1 MNSEQST
8 LEQIILSNNPFDRS
22 LVVRS
27 HDIWEQ
33 HFPDVPTI
41 NETVSNA
48 ILQGI
53 DQVKQGQR
61 DVLGITIK
69 AEKGL
74 GKSHL
79 ISRIRS
85 QVRNNGDSFFIYA
98 NEADYGELDDINQ
111 QFLNTVALSMKQ
123 IGSQG
128 VTQWQE
134 LAALMVQESLLSA
147 SQPVTMSVADIVQ
160 RFANSA
166 NSQINESRVKNFTK
180 QMCRI
185 KPHIEDPDVV
195 RAIFWTLCPEKSH
208 FAINW
213 LSGKEL
219 SAKQAEVMN
228 LPASREKKLNSRSLD
243 IIMQTLNL
251 LGEYRVIII
260 CFDELEPKSCNR
272 VGLSTPQVVALLAKD
287 LYSRLKRCVIITACF
302 PVTWRD
308 HLLAMPQAE
317 SVVDRIGE
325 KQFDLKPLDGDNVLS
340 LVSCWLHSFYHSFGV
355 QVPNPYYPFQ
365 EEQLRSFGKEKP
377 VVRKVLNWC
386 AENWPESFEVSRPP
400 TSVDPIRKVK
410 VAYQEQMTVLA
421 AKEKDYLNDSD
432 AIAAALELAF
442 KSVLGQTIEDVTIN
456 EIQPFTTKVDQRY
469 LNFRIVGIDDGK
481 QVKIGVAAKQESGGS
496 FMTAVMKRLT
506 NYSKFDFTRG
516 CLVRSKKLNPRTQG
530 EQLLNNMMN
539 EQGGEWV
546 VLKFSEV
553 QPLLAISLVYE
564 SYDEYEVAQEDVI
577 IFMRQQELVINNM
590 LIREILSDPSG
601 QAPSEVIDE
610 DITLESSV
618 TTNESEDIELE
629 TLI

>member
-1 MNSEQST
+1 MNSDQSN
-8 LEQIILSNNPFDRS
+8 LEQLILNNNPFDRS

-33 HFPDVPTI
+33 HFPDVATI
-41 NETVSNA
+41 NATVSNA

-53 DQVKQGQR
+53 SQVKQGQR
-61 DVLGITIK
+61 DVLGIAIK

-79 ISRIRS
+79 LSRIRS
-85 QVRNNGDSFFIYA
+85 QVKSNGDSFFIYA
-98 NEADYGELDDINQ
+98 NEPDYDELDDINQ
-111 QFLNTVALSMKQ
+111 RFLNTVALSMKQ
-123 IGSQG
+123 IGNHG

-134 LAALMVQESLLSA
+134 LAALMVQEALLLA
-147 SQPVTMSVADIVQ
+147 ARPVTMSIPDIVQ
-160 RFANSA
+160 RFAQKESV
-166 NSQINESRVKNFTK
+166 QLNETRVGNFTQ
-180 QMCRI
+180 QMCKI

-195 RAIFWTLCPEKSH
+195 RAIFWTLCPEKAP
-208 FAINW
+208 FAVNW

-228 LPASREKKLNSRSLD
+228 LPASREKKLNARSLD
-243 IIMQTLNL
+243 VIMQTLNL

-272 VGLSTPQVVALLAKD
+272 QGLSTPQVVALLAKD

-308 HLLAMPQAE
+308 HLLAMPRAE

-325 KQFDLKPLDGDNVLS
+325 KQFDLKPLNGDDVLS
-340 LVSCWLHSFYHSFGV
+340 LISCWLQNFYTGFDV
-355 QVPNPYYPFQ
+355 QPPTPYYPFQ
-365 EEQLRSFGKEKP
+365 EDQLRSFGKEKP

-386 AENWPESFEVSRPP
+386 AENWPESFEVVKPSA
-400 TSVDPIRKVK
+400 SVDPIRKVK

-421 AKEKDYLNDSD
+421 TQESDNLNDSD
-432 AIAAALELAF
+432 RIAAALELAF
-442 KSVLGQTIEDVTIN
+442 TSLVGQTIEEVTIKK
-456 EIQPFTTKVDQRY
+456 IQLIPTKADQKY
-469 LNFRIVGIDDGK
+469 LNFKIVGVDRGTP
-481 QVKIGVAAKQESGGS
+481 VKIGVAVRQESGGS
-496 FMTAVMKRLT
+496 FMTAAMKRLT
-506 NYSKFDFTRG
+506 NYTKFGFTRG
-516 CLVRSKKLNPRTQG
+516 CLVRSKKLNPKTDG
-530 EQLLNNMMN
+530 EKLLNQMLA

-553 QPLLAISLVYE
+553 QSLLAISLVYE
-564 SYDEYEVAQEDVI
+564 SCDEYEVSQEEVI
-577 IFMRQQELVINNM
+577 TFMQQQELAINNM

-601 QAPSEVIDE
+601 QTSLEVIDE
-610 DITLESSV
+610 DITLESSTIV
-618 TTNESEDIELE
+618 PNQENLDLE

>member
-1 MNSEQST
+1 MNSDQSN
-8 LEQIILSNNPFDRS
+8 LEQLILNNNPFDRS

-33 HFPDVPTI
+33 HFPDVPSI
-41 NETVSNA
+41 NATVSDA

-53 DQVKQGQR
+53 SQVKQGQR
-61 DVLGITIK
+61 DVLGIAIK

-79 ISRIRS
+79 LSRVRS
-85 QVRNNGDSFFIYA
+85 QVKSNGDSFFIYA
-98 NEADYGELDDINQ
+98 NESDYDELDDINQ
-111 QFLNTVALSMKQ
+111 RFLNTVALSMKQ
-123 IGSQG
+123 IGNHD

-134 LAALMVQESLLSA
+134 LAALMVQEALLLSTR
-147 SQPVTMSVADIVQ
+147 PVEMSIPEIVQ
-160 RFANSA
+160 RFAQRESV
-166 NSQINESRVKNFTK
+166 QLNETRVGNFTQ
-180 QMCRI
+180 QMCKI

-208 FAINW
+208 FAVNW

-228 LPASREKKLNSRSLD
+228 LPASREKKMNARSLD
-243 IIMQTLNL
+243 VIMQTLNL
-251 LGEYRVIII
+251 LGEYRVIVI

-272 VGLSTPQVVALLAKD
+272 QGLSTPQVVALLAKD

-308 HLLAMPQAE
+308 HLLAMPRAE

-325 KQFDLKPLDGDNVLS
+325 KQFDLKPLNGDDVLS
-340 LVSCWLHSFYHSFGV
+340 LVSCWLYSFYNGFGV
-355 QVPNPYYPFQ
+355 PAPNPYYPFQ
-365 EEQLRSFGKEKP
+365 EEQLRSLGKERP

-386 AENWPESFEVSRPP
+386 AENWPESFEVAKPP
-400 TSVDPIRKVK
+400 TSVDPMRKVK

-421 AKEKDYLNDSD
+421 ANEKDYLNDSD

-456 EIQPFTTKVDQRY
+456 EIQPIATKADQKY
-469 LNFRIVGIDDGK
+469 LNFKILGVDNGK

-506 NYSKFDFTRG
+506 NYTKFNFTRG
-516 CLVRSKKLNPRTQG
+516 CLVRSKKLNPKTQG
-530 EQLLNNMMN
+530 EQLLNNMLN

-546 VLKFSEV
+546 ILKFSEI
-553 QPLLAISLVYE
+553 QPLLAVSLVYE
-564 SYDEYEVAQEDVI
+564 SCDEYEVSQEDVVT
-577 IFMRQQELVINNM
+577 FMQQQELVINNM

-601 QAPSEVIDE
+601 QTPLEVIDE
-610 DITLESSV
+610 DITLESS
-618 TTNESEDIELE
+618 TTISASEVIELE
-629 TLI
+629 ALI